1 MALVRPF
8 VGWGNGALLFLT
20 FAVVGVGFNLA
31 VDGVMRRFVTPE
43 VRGRAS
49 PTAAVTVQVIA
60 TIYAV
65 LVAFVIVSEYSE
77 LRSAND
83 EVAAKASDLSAITET
98 SRVFPEAEGHEL
110 RVSTT
115 AYARVFVDHSFPTL
129 ARTSKPGTRA
139 DRELERM
146 FRSLRSVHPAT
157 AEESAAFNR
166 TLDLL
171 DDVVETRARIVNA
184 AGETVPW
191 PLVVLL
197 AVMGITVVT
206 VSNLLDTRHRWSH
219 LLITSALALVV
230 SLTLALVV
238 SLNYPFDGILPIS
251 DDPIRQFLEFR
262 AER

>member
-1 MALVRPF
+1 
-8 VGWGNGALLFLT
+8 
-20 FAVVGVGFNLA
+20 
-31 VDGVMRRFVTPE
+31 VMRHFVTPE

-49 PTAAVTVQVIA
+49 PTAAVSVQVMA

-65 LVAFVIVSEYSE
+65 LVAFVIVSEYSQ

-83 EVAAKASDLSAITET
+83 QVAAKAAELSAITEN
-98 SRVFPEAEGHEL
+98 SHVFPEVEGHEVRL
-110 RVSTT
+110 ATT
-115 AYARVFVDHSFPTL
+115 AYAREIVDRSFSSF
-129 ARTSKPGTRA
+129 ARTSRPDARS
-139 DRELERM
+139 DRKLEAM
-146 FRSLRSVHPAT
+146 FRTMRAIHPTT
-157 AEESAAFNR
+157 AEENAAYTA

-197 AVMGITVVT
+197 AIMGITVVI
-206 VSNLLDTRHRWSH
+206 VSNVLDTRHRRSH
-219 LLITSALALVV
+219 LLITSALALIV

>member
-1 MALVRPF
+1 VA
-8 VGWGNGALLFLT
+8 
-20 FAVVGVGFNLA
+20 FNLA
-31 VDGVMRRFVTPE
+31 VDGVMRHFVTPE
-43 VRGRAS
+43 VRGRAG
-49 PTAAVTVQVIA
+49 PTAGVTVQVIA

-65 LVAFVIVSEYSE
+65 LVAFVIVSEYSQ

-83 EVAAKASDLSAITET
+83 QVAAKAAELSAITEN
-98 SRVFPEAEGHEL
+98 SRVFAEAEGHDL
-110 RVSTT
+110 RVATT
-115 AYARVFVDHSFPTL
+115 AYARAIVDQSFGDF
-129 ARTSKPGTRA
+129 ARTSKPDALG
-139 DRELERM
+139 DRKLEDI
-146 FRSLRSVHPAT
+146 FRSLRSIHPVT
-157 AEESAAFNR
+157 AEENAAFNR

-171 DDVVETRARIVNA
+171 DDVVETRARIVNS

-197 AVMGITVVT
+197 AVMGVTVIL
-206 VSNLLDTRHRWSH
+206 VSNLLDTRHRRSH